1 MSLGTRYLS
10 LSLTI
15 ADGATTSNDE
25 RTGFKSTPVG
35 VIFPASMT
43 GTGITFEMS
52 VDGGTTWHDVY
63 GTDGNL
69 VSVTKV
75 DGDYRALNPS
85 DFAGVQH
92 VRVKSSGAE
101 TGAKIIKIVCR
112 DVA

>member
-1 MSLGTRYLS
+1 MSLGTLYLNA
-10 LSLTI
+10 SLTI
-15 ADGATTSNDE
+15 ADGASTSDSI
-25 RTGFKSTPVG
+25 RTGFKSTPVA

-69 VSVTKV
+69 VSITKV
-75 DGDYRALNPS
+75 NGGYRALNPT

-92 VRVKSSGAE
+92 IRVKSSGAE
-101 TGAKIIKIVCR
+101 TGAKVFKIVCR